1 MFPRK
6 SIARSSLLAA
16 AALIGFAASARAQFT
31 FSIDYLGPTNGTPN
45 GCTFL
50 PIRPSDILTPSTGG
64 PCAPG
69 FPMIGPLPFPSTLIP
84 GGAAF
89 ASLAIP
95 TYGGCVPAPPG
106 VPCPNEVDALSY
118 GIDAIPPLGVP
129 QPPGTWVFSVDEF
142 ATGVPGFLPPTSFT
156 EGPTTLTFES
166 CTDVFQSLAMPP
178 SPMPFGPVFGNAA
191 YIDGNG
197 LPSAS
202 GAVYPGVGIMEPR
215 PPMVGPG
222 ARPGDNIDA
231 LDVGPPAGIGGIYF
245 SLDGGFPDPL
255 RGIPNTGSAAA
266 NGFLP
271 GAILNVPVPGA
282 AIVVWAMPIM
292 LGLDLL
298 GPGTDDLDALALTE
312 NGIPFY
318 QPGAGGDVVRF
329 SVRRGSAVIGMPD
342 SLTGV
347 PIEPG
352 DILGPPIA
360 LGMPPQLIVP
370 AEALGLAT
378 VRSGTAA
385 LFGDDLD
392 GLDALY
398 TPGPVPPIF
407 FCEPAVAGV
416 IPCPCGNPAGGPGR
430 GCNNTALTGGAFLT
444 ATGNA
449 SLAADTLVF
458 TAFAERPTVLSI
470 LIQHTLP
477 TVGGAPFGHGVR
489 CMAGPFKRLYQK
501 ISVAGSV
508 TMPAAVD
515 PTISARSAALGAPIA
530 PGTSRYYGI
539 YYRDG
544 AIPPC
549 PNPSSN
555 FNIGN
560 QAAQYWV
567 P

>member
-1 MFPRK
+1 MFPRN
-6 SIARSSLLAA
+6 SFARSSLLAA
-16 AALIGFAASARAQFT
+16 VALIGSAATARAQFT
-31 FSIDYLGPTNGTPN
+31 FSIDFLGPTNGAPN
-45 GCTFL
+45 PCTLL

-69 FPMIGPLPFPSTLIP
+69 FPLIGPLPVPTTLIP
-84 GGAAF
+84 GGPVLIGLG
-89 ASLAIP
+89 LA
-95 TYGGCVPAPPG
+95 TYAGCVPAPPG

-118 GIDAIPPLGVP
+118 GIDAIPPFLVP

-142 ATGVPGFLPPTSFT
+142 ATGIPGFLPPNVFT
-156 EGPTTLTFES
+156 EGPLPVVIES
-166 CTDVFQSLAMPP
+166 GSDVFQSLALPP

-197 LPSAS
+197 MFSAS

-215 PPMVGPG
+215 PPIVGPG
-222 ARPGDNIDA
+222 PRPGDNIDA

-245 SLDGGFPDPL
+245 SLDSAFFDPA
-255 RGIPNTGSAAA
+255 RGIFNTGSAAA

-271 GAILNVPVPGA
+271 GMILNVPAPGMPIA
-282 AIVVWAMPIM
+282 VWAVPAM
-292 LGLDLL
+292 LGLDLG

-312 NGIPFY
+312 NGVPFY

-329 SVRRGSAVIGMPD
+329 SVRRGSAVIGMLD
-342 SLTGV
+342 SLTGA
-347 PIEPG
+347 PIMPG
-352 DILGPPIA
+352 DILGPPLV
-360 LGMPPQLIVP
+360 LGLTPQLIVP

-378 VRSGTAA
+378 VRSA
-385 LFGDDLD
+385 FPVSDDLD

-407 FCEPAVAGV
+407 YCEPAVAGV
-416 IPCPCGNPAGGPGR
+416 IACPCGNPAGAPGR
-430 GCNNTALTGGAFLT
+430 GCDNTALTGGAGLT
-444 ATGNA
+444 ATGAA
-449 SLAADTLVF
+449 SLGADTLVF
-458 TAFAERPTVLSI
+458 TSFAQRPTVLSI
-470 LIQHTLP
+470 MIQHVAP
-477 TVGGAPFGHGVR
+477 TVMGAPFGHGVR
-489 CMAGPFKRLYQK
+489 CMGGPFKRLYQK

-515 PTISARSAALGAPIA
+515 PTISVRSAALGDVIA
-530 PGTSRYYGI
+530 PGSSRYYGI

-555 FNIGN
+555 FNIGV